1 MNPRPFLSLLLAF
14 LLALLLA
21 GLAAAGGSGP
31 AVAPRLDP
39 PAPVNITFD
48 SDVLSVAVQGDYA
61 YVGIENIENGLVI
74 LDITNPLRP
83 VTMGHARTLGIEFFD
98 FLDEHTLVVSDNT
111 SIGVLDVT
119 NPYDPVWISPMT
131 DYDAPP
137 STIMAMKYFDGYLY
151 VVGNS
156 GFSIFDLR
164 DPASPQVVYTTDNIY
179 DWDLYD
185 VDVARNSH
193 DGHTYAYMIGIMYTG
208 ATHSMVFLDVTSP
221 VSPTIVYSGSD
232 WEQGPALVVDD
243 LLYWSGFEL
252 YALMAWDIS
261 HPEQPQNLYGME
273 TRDIISRMTASRTA
287 EQKRIYAVVDK
298 VGSSIHPYGLQI
310 IDISG
315 MPEVILRNDEAAPR
329 SWVAVSE
336 KHGCIFIPE
345 WSAGLRILCETQITP
360 TPPSL
365 VWLPLVSQRAN

>member
-1 MNPRPFLSLLLAF
+1 MNPRPLLSLLLAF

-31 AVAPRLDP
+31 AIAPRLAP
-39 PAPVNITFD
+39 PAPLNITFD

-61 YVGIENIENGLVI
+61 YVGLRSGLAI

-83 VTMGHARTLGIEFFD
+83 VTLGDIDTLLSNRYID
-98 FLDEHTLVVSDNT
+98 FLDEHTLVVANYT
-111 SIGVLDVT
+111 TIGVLDVT

-137 STIMAMKYFDGYLY
+137 STIRAMKYFDGYLY

-164 DPASPQVVYTTDNIY
+164 DPASPQVVYATDNIY

-185 VDVARNSH
+185 VDVALNSH

-208 ATHSMVFLDVTSP
+208 ATHSMVFWDVTSP
-221 VSPTIVYSGSD
+221 ISPTIVYSGSD
-232 WEQGPALVVDD
+232 WEQGPALVVVDD

-252 YALMAWDIS
+252 YALMTWDIS
-261 HPEQPQNLYGME
+261 HPDQPQNLYGME

-315 MPEVILRNDEAAPR
+315 TPEVILRNDEAVPQ

-365 VWLPLVSQRAN
+365 VWLPLVSQRTN